1 MSFGLWELLIIL
13 VIVVLL
19 FGTKK
24 LPKLSSLGND
34 LGSAIKNFRGAM
46 KGTDD
51 QPEESSQDAS
61 ESNKIIEGKVE
72 EEEDADS
79 SDDKS

>member
-51 QPEESSQDAS
+51 QPETSNQGAS
-61 ESNKIIEGKVE
+61 ESNRIIEGKVE
-72 EEEDADS
+72 EEEEADS
-79 SDDKS
+79 SNDRS